1 MASGRHSSSIRRGGA
16 VPRTGGGRHAAP
28 GGRVRAVVPAE
39 RVDLEPTGPRRG
51 DGERAPRGGR
61 HRAVDPARAR
71 VGLAVVAGAAPVV
84 LTFAGS
90 GPAAAEVGQVIAVA
104 GEAKEQSGPG
114 SPEWPAAEAPNVRP
128 YHGVRIP
135 DEVLS
140 SLQWAR
146 PIPAPDYLSPVEGL
160 HAPEPVEAV
169 PPIAPPPDRLRFGD
183 VQVEPPEWLPRE
195 QAIQINDAAAV
206 QEAQLATF
214 LDSIGMERTRSDR
227 VASQTIGAAA
237 VGAAA
242 GAAVASPF
250 ALIGAG
256 AGGAMGLFIGGPF
269 APIGLAAVPL
279 GAAYGA
285 ALMAAPLAVIGAGV
299 GATIGAAQA
308 LTAPPRALGPAP
320 DDLTATSEPGALVP

>member
-1 MASGRHSSSIRRGGA
+1 MA
-16 VPRTGGGRHAAP
+16 
-28 GGRVRAVVPAE
+28 
-39 RVDLEPTGPRRG
+39 
-51 DGERAPRGGR
+51 
-61 HRAVDPARAR
+61 
-71 VGLAVVAGAAPVV
+71 AGAAPVV
-84 LTFAGS
+84 LTLAGT
-90 GPAAAEVGQVIAVA
+90 GQAAADFERATAVTE
-104 GEAKEQSGPG
+104 EAQAPGAGPG
-114 SPEWPAAEAPNVRP
+114 SPAWPAAEAPNIRP

-135 DEVLS
+135 DDIFS

-146 PIPAPDYLSPVEGL
+146 PLPEPEYLSPVEGL
-160 HAPEPVEAV
+160 HAPVPVVPV
-169 PPIAPPPDRLRFGD
+169 PPIAPPPDMLRFGD

-195 QAIQINDAAAV
+195 HAIQLNDAAAV

-214 LDSIGMERTRSDR
+214 LDSVGMERTRSDR
-227 VASQTIGAAA
+227 IASQTVGAAA

-256 AGGAMGLFIGGPF
+256 AGGAMGLFIGMPF
-269 APIGLAAVPL
+269 APIGLAAVPV

-299 GATIGAAQA
+299 GATVGAAQA

-320 DDLTATSEPGALVP
+320 EDVAMPETVTTTATPTFDAPGAIPA